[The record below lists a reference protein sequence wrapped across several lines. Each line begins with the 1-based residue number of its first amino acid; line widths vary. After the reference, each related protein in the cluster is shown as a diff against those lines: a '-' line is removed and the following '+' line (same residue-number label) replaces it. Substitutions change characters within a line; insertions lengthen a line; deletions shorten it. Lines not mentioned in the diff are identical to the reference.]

1 MANEVVR
8 RGVHMSG
15 VVFPAAYLA
24 GFLAYR
30 QLRLVFVLGSV
41 LAVVLEALRLFVGL
55 EWRLYDALTREYE
68 QRNLAGYALYVFAS
82 TAVVVI
88 FEPTIALPAMLM
100 LMIADPIS
108 GLLGSDE
115 LRPTKAASVIAVTF
129 CVCLAIALPFVA
141 VVPAIFGSV
150 AATVA
155 DGVKP
160 VLWGYVIDD
169 NFSIPVA
176 AALAMAV
183 GLWLTRLFP
192 TLG

>member
-24 GFLAYR
+24 GILTYR

-41 LAVVLEALRLFVGL
+41 FAVVLEALRLFAGL

-129 CVCLAIALPFVA
+129 IVCLAIALPFVA

>member
-1 MANEVVR
+1 ASRARFHSAKSGPDFRPPRTPRGAPGWRLLRGLMANEVVR

-24 GFLAYR
+24 GILTYR

-41 LAVVLEALRLFVGL
+41 FAVVLEALRLFAGL
-55 EWRLYDALTREYE
+55 EWRLYDALTRQYVA
-68 QRNLAGYALYVFAS
+68 RYPAGYAPYAVAS

-129 CVCLAIALPFVA
+129 IVCLAIALPFVA

-160 VLWGYVIDD
+160 VL
-169 NFSIPVA
+169 
-176 AALAMAV
+176 
-183 GLWLTRLFP
+183 
-192 TLG
+192 